1 MVHTVLR
8 KTFFDKNDPTR
19 DYTVKST
26 QNWPTFQ
33 LLRTPST
40 RTSLEPSFRAQ
51 FIEANRFSISSVANR
66 QNSNIS
72 IISDIFDISR

>member
-8 KTFFDKNDPTR
+8 KTFFDKKDPTR

-26 QNWPTFQ
+26 QNLPTFQ

-40 RTSLEPSFRAQ
+40 RTSLERSFRAQ
-51 FIEANRFSISSVANR
+51 FSGANRFSISSVANR

-72 IISDIFDISR
+72 IIFDISRYF